1 MLLYTFFFIFGKSIG
16 VNFQKTSFSCENG
29 RYTKNSEKGKNK
41 KKKEKEDLRYI
52 LLHESNDY
60 IDNTS
65 VK

>member
-1 MLLYTFFFIFGKSIG
+1 MADIP
-16 VNFQKTSFSCENG
+16 KTA
-29 RYTKNSEKGKNK
+29 KKVKI

-52 LLHESNDY
+52 VLHESNDY